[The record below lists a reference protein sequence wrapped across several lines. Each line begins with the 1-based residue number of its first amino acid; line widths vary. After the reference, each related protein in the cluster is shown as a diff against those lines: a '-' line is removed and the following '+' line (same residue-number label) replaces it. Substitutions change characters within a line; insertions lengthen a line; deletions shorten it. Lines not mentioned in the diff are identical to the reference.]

1 MENSLSQTQ
10 SLKQEQTLSARQL
23 QSLELLHAPV
33 LELQE
38 QLSQILAAN
47 PVLELEPSELELPV
61 GDILSSAER
70 QEKGESEEDFDLT
83 PPPEEW
89 HDELP
94 LPPETGSFDD
104 GGEGREYFFNSLT
117 SERTLHEQ
125 LFDELQLASADPVT
139 RRIAELVIGCIDDS
153 GYLRTPPADLA
164 MAADAE
170 LPEVMKAV
178 KLVQSFD
185 PPGVGASS
193 PGECLRLQL
202 ERRGEKDRRLFELI
216 DRHLD
221 SIERNRLP
229 QVAKAMNIPLDELDR
244 LLGELRKLNPYPG
257 AALSP
262 SSSTFVAV
270 EIEIVRSGDR
280 YVVKPGCRLP
290 RLYISDRYLRMAEDP
305 SLSTEDRQYVK
316 EKINAAREV
325 MRSLEMRE
333 STIRRIGAVIADYQ
347 HDFFEKGL
355 EYLRPMTMRQAAELL
370 ELHETT
376 VSRAIAG
383 KFVRTPRGVFELRY
397 FFSAGY
403 ANAEGETVSSR
414 SVKEQI
420 RLLVEEEDGRKPLSD
435 AKIADLLAEQGLTVA
450 RRTVAK
456 YREELGIAPTHLRKI
471 HR

>member
-1 MENSLSQTQ
+1 MENSLSQNQT
-10 SLKQEQTLSARQL
+10 LRQEQTLSARQL

-47 PVLELEPSELELPV
+47 PVLELEPSEMELPV
-61 GDILSSAER
+61 GDILSTVER
-70 QEKGESEEDFDLT
+70 PERGENEEDFDNT

-94 LPPETGSFDD
+94 LPPESSGPDD
-104 GGEGREYFFNSLT
+104 HGEGREHFFNSLA

-125 LFDELQLASADPVT
+125 LYDELHLADADWKL

-170 LPEVMKAV
+170 LPEVMAAI

-185 PPGVGASS
+185 PPGVGATT
-193 PGECLRLQL
+193 PGECLRIQL
-202 ERRGEKDRRLFELI
+202 ERRGEKDQRLFDLI
-216 DRHLD
+216 DHHLD
-221 SIERNRLP
+221 AIERNRLP
-229 QVAKAMNIPLDELDR
+229 QVARSMNITLDELDH

-257 AALSP
+257 SVLAP
-262 SSSTFVAV
+262 SRATFVAV
-270 EIEIVRSGDR
+270 ELEIVRSGDHFI
-280 YVVKPGCRLP
+280 VKPGCRLP
-290 RLYISDRYLRMAEDP
+290 KLYISERYMQMAEDP
-305 SLSTEDRQYVK
+305 SLSAEDRQYVR
-316 EKINAAREV
+316 EKISAAREV

-347 HDFFEKGL
+347 HDFLEKGV
-355 EYLRPMTMRQAAELL
+355 EYLRPMTMRQAAERL

-383 KFVRTPRGVFELRY
+383 KYVRTPRGVFELRY

-403 ANAEGETVSSR
+403 ANAGGENVSSR

-420 RLLVEEEDGRKPLSD
+420 RLLVEDEDGRRPLSD
-435 AKIADLLAEQGLTVA
+435 ARIAELLSQNGLTVA

-456 YREELGIAPTHLRKI
+456 YREELGIAPTHLRKV